1 MTSDYTMFDLIFEKA
16 LIEEIEAYS
25 KTIFFKTDDIIIDY
39 QDNILGV
46 PLLLEGAIKVLRED
60 FNDGELVMYYL
71 SKADTCALTLQ
82 CCMSQA
88 KSEVRA
94 VAETDGKLLMIPI
107 EKVHEWL
114 KKYESWRFF
123 IIKSY
128 DKRLKE
134 MLITIDSIAFMKL
147 DQRLLHYLQEKSVA
161 NHSKT
166 LEVTHQKI
174 AEDLNT
180 SRVVISRLLKTLEN
194 MKVIKQERSLIHLLP
209 TGTVK

>member
-1 MTSDYTMFDLIFEKA
+1 MQTDLSFFDLIFEKE
-16 LIEEIEAYS
+16 LIEELLNVS
-25 KTIFFKTDDIIIDY
+25 QLVDFKADDIIIDY
-39 QDNILGV
+39 QDNIIGV
-46 PLLLEGAIKVLRED
+46 PVLLEGAIKVLRED
-60 FNDGELVMYYL
+60 FNEGEMIMYFL
-71 SKADTCALTLQ
+71 SKTDTCALTLQ

-107 EKVHEWL
+107 NKVHEWM

-123 IIKSY
+123 IIKNY

-147 DQRLLHYLQEKSVA
+147 DQRLLHYLQEKSLA
-161 NHSKT
+161 NKTKT
-166 LEVTHQKI
+166 LDVTHQKI

-180 SRVVISRLLKTLEN
+180 SRVVVSRLLKTLEN
-194 MKVIKQERSLIHLLP
+194 MKVIKQERSIIQLL
-209 TGTVK
+209 

>member
-1 MTSDYTMFDLIFEKA
+1 MMTDLSLFDLVFEKDLLDEVA
-16 LIEEIEAYS
+16 LFSKEIN
-25 KTIFFKTDDIIIDY
+25 FKADDIIIDF
-39 QDNILGV
+39 QDNIRGV
-46 PLLLEGAIKVLRED
+46 PIILDGAVKVMRED
-60 FNDGELVMYYL
+60 FNEGELIMYFL

-94 VAETDGKLLMIPI
+94 VAETNGKLLMIPI
-107 EKVHEWL
+107 DKVQEWL

-123 IIKSY
+123 ILKNY

-147 DQRLLHYLQEKSVA
+147 DQRLLHYLQEKALV
-161 NHSKT
+161 NQSKT
-166 LEVTHQKI
+166 LDVTHQKI

-180 SRVVISRLLKTLEN
+180 SRVVISRLLKTLEK
-194 MKVIKQERSLIHLLP
+194 MKVIKQERSVIQML
-209 TGTVK
+209 